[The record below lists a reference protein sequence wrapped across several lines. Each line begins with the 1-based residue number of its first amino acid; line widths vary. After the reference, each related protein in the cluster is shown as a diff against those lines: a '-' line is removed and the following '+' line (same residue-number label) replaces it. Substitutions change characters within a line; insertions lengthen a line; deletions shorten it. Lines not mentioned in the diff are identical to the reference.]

1 MAVLFIWVLN
11 FISMVQVFYAL
22 LVLLKADITIVFNVF
37 FLEI

>member
-11 FISMVQVFYAL
+11 FISMGRIPYTL

>member
-11 FISMVQVFYAL
+11 FISMVRVPYAL